1 METTVRQLVAAR
13 SSLSKIGQKEL
24 PIKLSFKVTT
34 ILKKIQQELEAFDEE
49 RQKLAQK
56 FNLNQNPNEPKDP
69 NSLTEEEQKQEQ
81 EKLQQFQLEINQVL
95 DEKANVMI
103 DSIKISEFGDDFK
116 ISPEDLF
123 LLGDVVSE

>member
-49 RQKLAQK
+49 RQKLVQK
-56 FNLNQNPNEPKDP
+56 FNLNQNPNEPRDP
-69 NSLTEEEQKQEQ
+69 NLLTEEEQKQEQ
-81 EKLQQFQLEINQVL
+81 EKLQQFQSEINQVL